1 MHFLYSYGFVYCY
14 LNAKIAH
21 VYYYLNCLF
30 LNYLYFCYYFHYFQL
45 IDYFNYMY
53 WIYWLRTTDH
63 NFSFNYWCFRFII
76 FNVNYCTIN
85 LLNNVNC
92 HFNNKDVIIHNF
104 NGNLKDSMIINIYY
118 FYFEYKKLKIFDY
131 INYCYYLIYS

>member
-53 WIYWLRTTDH
+53 
-63 NFSFNYWCFRFII
+63 
-76 FNVNYCTIN
+76 
-85 LLNNVNC
+85 C
-92 HFNNKDVIIHNF
+92 HFNNKDVVIHNF
-104 NGNLKDSMIINIYY
+104 NGNLKDSIIINIYY
-118 FYFEYKKLKIFDY
+118 FYFDYKKLKIFDY
-131 INYCYYLIYS
+131 INYCYYLIYSLHYCLNSSITNNYSNTT